1 MEATNEKV
9 KRPFG
14 NKDKWLYALGDFGCN
29 MSFALKNFITI
40 FYTMYIGLDYELMA
54 IIILALNIWD
64 GINDPIVGALI
75 DRIKPGKYGKFKPWI
90 FWGAVALIVSGAM
103 VFLPIAGAPLWLKI
117 VVCILGY
124 LVWDMAYTVVNV
136 PYGSM
141 ASVITIDPSQR
152 ASLSKFRTIG
162 AMLAALPV
170 GIIVPM
176 IMYNYITDPVTGKVM
191 LDAEGNK
198 MYTINGMGVFIL
210 ALVLGVVGFIAF
222 AVMVKYTVE
231 RVEPEVK
238 EETQKVSYLEVIKSF
253 GKNRAAIG
261 MTVASIF
268 QLIMMQGLATANS
281 VLYTS
286 YFVDVPNLAQN
297 SGTISM
303 ISYVPM
309 IAAIF
314 LVNPLVEKFGKK
326 KASEVPLLG
335 GIVAGFLM
343 AIIPF
348 GTGVGGL
355 VLWLVLNTV
364 VSCSVGILSMVG
376 WAMIADC
383 IDYQE
388 LKTGRRE
395 EGTVYAIYSLGRKFA
410 QGIGASLVLL
420 IMGWIGCKSVSGEM
434 SITQAPDV
442 ANNVRIMVGLIYGI
456 CCLAQYISI
465 KYIYN
470 LGKKEVEEMQIALG
484 RVNKID
490 APHPED

>member
-1 MEATNEKV
+1 
-9 KRPFG
+9 
-14 NKDKWLYALGDFGCN
+14 
-29 MSFALKNFITI
+29 MSFALKNYITI
-40 FYTMYIGLDYELMA
+40 FYTMYIGLDYGLMA
-54 IIILALNIWD
+54 AIILALNIWD

-75 DRIKPGKYGKFKPWI
+75 DRIKPGKHGKFKPWI

-103 VFLPIAGAPLWLKI
+103 VFLPMAGAPKWAQI

-141 ASVITIDPSQR
+141 ASVITIDPSER

-176 IMYNYITDPVTGKVM
+176 IMYNYLKNPDGSFM

-198 MYTINGMGVFIL
+198 LYTINGMGVFIL
-210 ALVLGVVGFIAF
+210 ALILGVVGFIAF

-231 RVEPEVK
+231 RVEPEVQ
-238 EETQKVSYLEVIKSF
+238 ERAEKVSYLEVIKSF

-268 QLIMMQGLATANS
+268 QLIMMQGLSTANS

-286 YFVDVPNLAQN
+286 YFTGVDNLAQN

-303 ISYVPM
+303 ISYIP
-309 IAAIF
+309 ILGAIF
-314 LVNPLVEKFGKK
+314 LVNPLVERFGKK
-326 KASEVPLLG
+326 KASEVPLIA
-335 GIVAGFLM
+335 GIVAGFAM

-348 GTGVGGL
+348 GTGVVGL
-355 VLWLVLNTV
+355 VLWLVCNTI
-364 VSCSVGILSMVG
+364 VSCSVAILSMVG
-376 WAMIADC
+376 WALVADC

-410 QGIGASLVLL
+410 QGVGAALVLL
-420 IMGWIGCKSVSGEM
+420 IMGWIGCQSVEGEM
-434 SITQAPDV
+434 SIVQAPNV

-456 CCLAQYISI
+456 CCLAQWLSI
-465 KYIYN
+465 KFVYN
-470 LGKKEVEEMQIALG
+470 LDKETVADMQVKLG
-484 RVNKID
+484 RVNEVD
-490 APHPED
+490 AFHQED